1 MTDLLSIGAS
11 GINVYQRALSTVS
24 NNIAN
29 LNTEG
34 YSKQTTE
41 ISQNEPQAAGRG
53 FIGTGAYFNR
63 VARQYD
69 SFLEQSLQRATAD
82 LESQQANAE
91 FTTRLLD
98 FLGDDDIGLVSA
110 LNKFFS
116 SAQQMSTDPASS
128 AYRSTMLRSSEEL
141 TTRINSLAEQ
151 LDDLGDQAYSA
162 IEAETESLNALATQL
177 GTVNSQLLKKKSEKD
192 QPPALLDRRDQLL
205 RDISEYAGISTKVN
219 SQGLVTVSL
228 AASTT
233 KGLLVDDLT
242 VRSLSVSRGVKDP
255 DFVRY
260 TLNGEGG
267 VEQLSSIGSGS
278 ISGYSNFLGSSLK
291 QSKVALNDLVRIF
304 ADEVN
309 AIQTTGLDLN
319 GDLGQELFVI
329 EPSVSV
335 DQSNTKGALLI
346 GTRALDGDVPEFDN
360 TALTW
365 SEASQR
371 WSAVDPATG
380 QIQTSDAEGRI
391 TLANLVVTI
400 TGAPQEGDRVL
411 LSTSNAPARGIRVGL
426 ETGSQIAAASLFRV
440 TPSETNRGGAVSSV
454 SFNPEG
460 GLSGYDEI
468 AATGSYTASERAP
481 IGVIPAG
488 QNEVVLELDPTASS
502 GGSIQL
508 MTRDGVHVLGNPN
521 AVADFDTFFGQNDFF
536 EADTTYSNTYLN
548 AVSAETV
555 SYKDYSIEYGAYAD
569 SAPITQLTPLMNFGF
584 NDTSS
589 TDFTGGYLEFT
600 VQAPKSNTALALQ
613 TVTTASSVAGAVSVV
628 GSDVF
633 LGDGTTSTKIGEIS
647 YPYGT
652 VSSGEARLRLQFE
665 EDQFENASFE
675 VDAVGSTTITG
686 WSVVT
691 DQIILGTTVI
701 EGVLTPLD
709 PAYPAGN
716 QLTDTGGSSPILGT
730 RTAEVVAGGSDGQ
743 GQAIRLQ
750 STGQTSNA
758 NGIIRS
764 PAVVS
769 DSIASVSQG
778 DTISFD
784 WKATGS
790 GDAYDVFGYFIN
802 ETTGDTHVVLNQTG
816 ASASTSTDWATVDF
830 AVPDSG
836 DYRFVFISGSYDAS
850 GGTALGGELL
860 LDNIK
865 ISRQESRINPSVV
878 DQIAKKLMLSDDRD
892 LIGATH
898 PYRGDLIVQAY
909 DAEGDLQLNANIE
922 FDSGNLVSQGAFDPD
937 AAVEASIIR
946 SDRIAGISG
955 LVGDLVIA
963 SGEMALDGT
972 TLGNLTIEQSGVEGY
987 GALSALDVAAWL
999 NAASVANVTVST
1011 SNDIRVDSDSV
1022 VLAGPGLEI
1031 NGTAV
1036 TSLNGGTQTVF
1047 ADLADLMHS
1056 INAISSTTAVEAE
1069 IDATGALVLR
1079 NTNGLG
1085 ANIQLDSVSG
1095 ATTNALGRAN
1105 GVVTGSFAIR
1115 EEGAVSD
1122 TLLLSLEDGG
1132 LPADLNTLG
1141 LNTQIRIRGA
1151 IDEEIGV
1158 FLTGGAASVN
1168 ATLTDS
1174 GIGFADGLR
1183 GRVYEASIT
1192 DEGNLQILDQ
1202 STDTVLV
1209 TRAYAGETEIT
1220 YQGIT
1225 MELRAPAEIGDVFV
1239 IDGNNTG
1246 PGQAFDAQGNNQNLM
1261 RIVDLEK
1268 NEIVNGLSITDAYL
1282 SIVGDVGNQA
1292 TQAEISVEALS
1303 ILKDQAIEARDRVS
1317 GVSLDQEA
1325 ADLIRFQQAY
1335 QASAQVMQVASKLF
1349 DAILQVR

>member
-242 VRSLSVSRGVKDP
+242 VRSLSVSRDVKDP

-260 TLNGEGG
+260 ALNGEGG

-309 AIQTTGLDLN
+309 AIQTAGLDLN

-335 DQSNTKGALLI
+335 DQSNAKGALLI

-411 LSTSNAPARGIRVGL
+411 LSASNAPARGIRVGL

-454 SFNPEG
+454 SFNAEG

-488 QNEVVLELDPTASS
+488 QNEVVLELDPAASS

-508 MTRDGVHVLGNPN
+508 MTRDGVHVLGNPS
-521 AVADFDTFFGQNDFF
+521 AVADFDTFIGQNDFF

-548 AVSAETV
+548 AVSAETG

-569 SAPITQLTPLMNFGF
+569 SAPITQLTPLVNFGF

-633 LGDGTTSTKIGEIS
+633 LGNGTTNTKIGEIS

-652 VSSGEARLRLQFE
+652 ASSEEARMRVEF
-665 EDQFENASFE
+665 
-675 VDAVGSTTITG
+675 DATA
-686 WSVVT
+686 VT
-691 DQIILGTTVI
+691 
-701 EGVLTPLD
+701 P
-709 PAYPAGN
+709 GN
-716 QLTDTGGSSPILGT
+716 I
-730 RTAEVVAGGSDGQ
+730 
-743 GQAIRLQ
+743 
-750 STGQTSNA
+750 
-758 NGIIRS
+758 
-764 PAVVS
+764 
-769 DSIASVSQG
+769 
-778 DTISFD
+778 
-784 WKATGS
+784 
-790 GDAYDVFGYFIN
+790 
-802 ETTGDTHVVLNQTG
+802 
-816 ASASTSTDWATVDF
+816 
-830 AVPDSG
+830 
-836 DYRFVFISGSYDAS
+836 
-850 GGTALGGELL
+850 
-860 LDNIK
+860 
-865 ISRQESRINPSVV
+865 

-909 DAEGDLQLNANIE
+909 DAAGDLQLNANIE

-937 AAVEASIIR
+937 AVVEASIIR
-946 SDRIAGISG
+946 SDRIAGLSG
-955 LVGDLVIA
+955 SVGDLVIGT
-963 SGEMALDGT
+963 GEMALNGT
-972 TLGNLTIEQSGVEGY
+972 TLGNLTIQQSGVEGY

-999 NAASVANVTVST
+999 NAASVTNVTVST
-1011 SNDIRVDSDSV
+1011 SNEIRVDADSV

-1031 NGTAV
+1031 NGAAV

-1095 ATTNALGRAN
+1095 ASTNALGRAN

-1158 FLTGGAASVN
+1158 FLTGGAASVSS
-1168 ATLTDS
+1168 TLTDS